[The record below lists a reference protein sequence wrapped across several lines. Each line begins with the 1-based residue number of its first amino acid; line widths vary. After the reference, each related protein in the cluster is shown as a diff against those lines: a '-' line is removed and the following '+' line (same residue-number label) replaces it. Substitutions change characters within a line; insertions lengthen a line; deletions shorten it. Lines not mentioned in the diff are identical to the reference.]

1 MGRYIKDLELN
12 QPIDTV
18 SMIMDDFF
26 YHNHFCRTDWNG
38 EMVFGLEDERHVKW
52 YMKWHYA
59 EGIFHIEAWL
69 QNAFG
74 GEMDLDGV
82 GGGSSRKEYRKKVDT
97 LLDTLTRSGSFA
109 GNLAGGHIGSDPLHH
124 GEAEENHAAWEAD
137 TAVYEEPEAYEES
150 KAYEEPEAYEES
162 KDYEE
167 PRAYEELKGRTGA
180 GQNTFFDNPV
190 FYAILAFVFGSFF
203 APAGVVLGII
213 GCTKMKGWADTK
225 DKQALGRILCIFV
238 IVIYSCQ
245 TLIQISSMALGI
257 FMKQFWG
264 FF

>member
-82 GGGSSRKEYRKKVDT
+82 GGGSSRKEYR
-97 LLDTLTRSGSFA
+97 
-109 GNLAGGHIGSDPLHH
+109 N
-124 GEAEENHAAWEAD
+124 
-137 TAVYEEPEAYEES
+137 
-150 KAYEEPEAYEES
+150 
-162 KDYEE
+162 
-167 PRAYEELKGRTGA
+167 
-180 GQNTFFDNPV
+180 
-190 FYAILAFVFGSFF
+190 
-203 APAGVVLGII
+203 
-213 GCTKMKGWADTK
+213 
-225 DKQALGRILCIFV
+225 
-238 IVIYSCQ
+238 
-245 TLIQISSMALGI
+245 
-257 FMKQFWG
+257 
-264 FF
+264 

>member
-1 MGRYIKDLELN
+1 MGRYVKDLELN

-26 YHNHFCRTDWNG
+26 YHNHFYRTDWNG

-59 EGIFHIEAWL
+59 EGIFHVEAWL

-82 GGGSSRKEYRKKVDT
+82 GGGSSRKEYRKKVDA

-124 GEAEENHAAWEAD
+124 GEAEEDHAAWEAD
-137 TAVYEEPEAYEES
+137 TAVYAEP
-150 KAYEEPEAYEES
+150 KA
-162 KDYEE
+162 
-167 PRAYEELKGRTGA
+167 RTGS
-180 GQNTFFDNPV
+180 GQSTFFGNPV
-190 FYAILAFVFGSFF
+190 FYVVLAFVFGSFF

-225 DKQALGRILCIFV
+225 DKQALGRILCILV